1 MVWFSS
7 LFARRDQNILELRI
21 HGIKNTPPAEMLG
34 VPPGDVRPD
43 QADENGGFFVPTV
56 DPVDPSDPAYP
67 PTRIR
72 REGYSWGLMARYGG
86 GALVVIGQFFVQLAW
101 LLILPFGLCNTAYW
115 TRRIPRQTVAGE
127 WRAGRGAASLRVFAL
142 CLTLLYVCALASV
155 SLDLIGSQCLAGTAS
170 CPSMPGW
177 LNDFFA
183 LPDLDRRGIRLAVL
197 SLVPVLGVVLLL
209 LVSHSARTRY
219 EAGIFGT
226 VDKMRHAEERGGAAA
241 SAPNGRT
248 PLATEGFWGMTRV
261 KLPSELLH
269 LAGSLFLVTAL
280 LGWDNVFAACSGGSS
295 RIPGA
300 CWGAEPAPLSRWWV
314 SAAVVL
320 ALVGLLLTIA
330 RVMADT
336 DTVTRPGEA
345 LSGAARRNRVRRKLR
360 QRERWAGWILLL
372 ALLVYL
378 VVAVSVALPDRQL
391 NYARIPFLGLVVSP
405 AIVTGVL
412 LAIALSALGWR
423 RLPEWPDSVRRVKEW
438 LPAAMCILLVV
449 VAGVSVAFAVLLT
462 PDGLP
467 PGRSSLIAYGVCVVA
482 LVVLTL
488 VIAFGPSRARRREV
502 LRFEGWN
509 GTGPG
514 VVLLLSLG
522 GAMLLS
528 TLLVLGAQCWLSS
541 PGAVP
546 VCPLS
551 PGDAALVTPGAYRNF
566 GSTVPLLGLLLLL
579 LVAVVAVARM
589 RTTPRLTTPRTE
601 GGRPVRAPLRRYRDG
616 RVPVSTSAG
625 KLTTRMLHAR
635 RFAGLF
641 HRGEPVLGALAA
653 LLAIGCAVAVS
664 FPDTW
669 RPTALLDFALP
680 ALGLIAVAAIVTIA
694 ENAITTKERPIGI
707 MWDLMCFLPRAGHPY
722 GPPCYAERVIPEL
735 RSRLVAWLET
745 DLVKGVVVDG
755 RDTRTEAQRAD
766 DELAA
771 LNLPQRRKVVLSAH
785 SLGGVL
791 AVACL
796 FTLGADTRDGLRNV
810 GLLTYGTQL
819 RAFFG
824 RFFPELF
831 GGEVLG
837 VRKSGGPSLWSADPW
852 LRQVNRDQEAPP
864 VPRPGAGPEPTL
876 RELLTQP
883 DGSIAWI
890 NLWRRTDYLGFPDDS
905 YDDNDIDRGADE
917 FGPARYLVKVATH
930 PGYQASAQYMTA
942 LRDLAKRI

>member
-372 ALLVYL
+372 AVLVYL

-482 LVVLTL
+482 LVGLAL

-528 TLLVLGAQCWLSS
+528 TLLELGAQCWLSS

-616 RVPVSTSAG
+616 RVPISTSAG

>member
-7 LFARRDQNILELRI
+7 LFARRDQSILELRI

-56 DPVDPSDPAYP
+56 DPVDPDDPAYP

-170 CPSMPGW
+170 CPSLPGW
-177 LNDFFA
+177 VSDFFA

-209 LVSHSARTRY
+209 LVSHTARTRY

-269 LAGSLFLVTAL
+269 LAGALFLVTAL
-280 LGWDNVFAACSGGSS
+280 LGWDDVFAACSGGSS
-295 RIPGA
+295 RLPVACGGA
-300 CWGAEPAPLSRWWV
+300 QPAPLARWWV
-314 SAAVVL
+314 SAAVVVAL
-320 ALVGLLLTIA
+320 AGLVVTVA

-336 DTVTRPGEA
+336 DTVTRPGEK
-345 LSGAARRNRVRRKLR
+345 LSEAARRNRVRRRLR
-360 QRERWAGWILLL
+360 QRERWAGWTLLL
-372 ALLVYL
+372 AVLAYL
-378 VVAVSVALPDRQL
+378 VVAVAVALPDRQL
-391 NYARIPFLGLVVSP
+391 NYARVPFLGLVVSP
-405 AIVTGVL
+405 AVVTGVL
-412 LAIALSALGWR
+412 LAIAVSALGWR
-423 RLPEWPDSVRRVKEW
+423 RLPEWPGSVRRVKEW
-438 LPAAMCILLVV
+438 LPAVFCILLVAA
-449 VAGVSVAFAVLLT
+449 AGVAVAVAVLLT
-462 PDGLP
+462 PDGRP
-467 PGRSSLIAYGVCVVA
+467 PGMPSAIAYGVCVVA
-482 LVVLTL
+482 LVALGL
-488 VIAFGPSRARRREV
+488 LIAFGPSRARRREV
-502 LRFEGWN
+502 LRFEGWS
-509 GTGPG
+509 GMGPG

-546 VCPLS
+546 ICPLS

-566 GSTVPLLGLLLLL
+566 GSTVPVLGLLLLL
-579 LVAVVAVARM
+579 LIAVVAVARM
-589 RTTPRLTTPRTE
+589 RTTPRFTTPRTE

-616 RVPVSTSAG
+616 RVPVSAPAG

-680 ALGLIAVAAIVTIA
+680 ALGLVAVTAIVTIA

-745 DLVKGVVVDG
+745 DLAKGAVVDG

-771 LNLPQRRKVVLSAH
+771 LNTPQRRKVILSAH

-796 FTLGADTRDGLRNV
+796 FTLGADTKDGLRNV

-852 LRQVNRDQEAPP
+852 LRQVNRDQGAPP

-942 LRDLAKRI
+942 LRDLARRI